1 MKIGV
6 FGGTFDPPHVGHLAL
21 AKAARETLGL
31 DEIVFLPAARNP
43 LKSRRIGTS
52 GADRLAMIRLLIRG
66 QEGMAASDMELTRGG
81 VSYTVDTLGELQ
93 MVQPAEY
100 WFLMGADG
108 IAQLHEWRNTVRI
121 AKLCRLAVAV
131 RPPFEAEELL
141 SKLPPEF
148 EGKAD
153 LIVMPPV
160 DISSTDIREKFAR
173 RKPVHGL
180 TPPEVLRYIEE
191 HRLYQD

>member
-6 FGGTFDPPHVGHLAL
+6 FGGTFDPPHLGHLAL
-21 AKAARETLGL
+21 AKAARETLAL

-43 LKSRRIGTS
+43 LKSRRVGTS

-131 RPPFEAEELL
+131 RPPFESEELL

-148 EGKAD
+148 EGKVD
-153 LIVMPPV
+153 LILMPPV